1 MSYRDRTGPE
11 GMGPLTGRGLGNC
24 PKEEG
29 ATTTAGYNDGYGIG
43 RRGAGRGLA
52 RGMGRGCSPGG
63 GRRFYQPIDRQ
74 VVLTNEKE
82 ILKRRLIEIENFLEK
97 SE

>member
-24 PKEEG
+24 TKEE
-29 ATTTAGYNDGYGIG
+29 AATTAGYNCGYGIG
-43 RRGAGRGLA
+43 RRGAGRG
-52 RGMGRGCSPGG
+52 MGRGCRPGG
-63 GRRFYQPIDRQ
+63 GRRFYQPLDRQ
-74 VVLTNEKE
+74 VVLNDEKE
-82 ILKRRLIEIENFLEK
+82 ILKRRLAEIENLLEK